1 MAARR
6 RLRDWPLDRPSRLGR
21 WGWGRFGSAGVKW
34 RGLPILPMLG
44 EPTLAARLR
53 AAVIQRFARFFI
65 AFAIASAMS
74 ASAHD
79 HGVAGIE
86 ITQPWA
92 PATTG
97 QDVQVVYLSIKNRA
111 TLPDRLLRALSP
123 VAAKVELHGVPDAD
137 GATKPV
143 AELAIAA
150 GQVLVLNATGP
161 HLALLGLKRQLLEHQ
176 TFKLALEFDL
186 AGRIVV
192 DVVVAAAA
200 ASDPHRH

>member
-1 MAARR
+1 
-6 RLRDWPLDRPSRLGR
+6 
-21 WGWGRFGSAGVKW
+21 
-34 RGLPILPMLG
+34 
-44 EPTLAARLR
+44 
-53 AAVIQRFARFFI
+53 VIQRCALFFI
-65 AFAIASAMS
+65 AVAIASVTS

-86 ITQPWA
+86 IAQPWA

-97 QDVQVVYLSIKNRA
+97 QDLQVVYLTIRNRA
-111 TLPDRLLRALSP
+111 TMPDKLMRALSP
-123 VAAKVELHGVPDAD
+123 VAAKVELHGVADAS
-137 GATKPV
+137 GEAKPI

-150 GQVLVLNATGP
+150 GQVLVLSSTGP

-192 DVVVAAAA
+192 DVVVGPAA

>member
-1 MAARR
+1 
-6 RLRDWPLDRPSRLGR
+6 
-21 WGWGRFGSAGVKW
+21 
-34 RGLPILPMLG
+34 
-44 EPTLAARLR
+44 
-53 AAVIQRFARFFI
+53 VIQRFALFFI
-65 AFAIASAMS
+65 ALAIASVMS

-86 ITQPWA
+86 IAQPWA
-92 PATTG
+92 PATSGHG
-97 QDVQVVYLSIKNRA
+97 QDVQVVYLTIKNRA
-111 TLPDRLLRALSP
+111 TVPDRLLRALSP

-137 GATKPV
+137 GRAKPV

-150 GQVLVLNATGP
+150 GQDLVLTATGP